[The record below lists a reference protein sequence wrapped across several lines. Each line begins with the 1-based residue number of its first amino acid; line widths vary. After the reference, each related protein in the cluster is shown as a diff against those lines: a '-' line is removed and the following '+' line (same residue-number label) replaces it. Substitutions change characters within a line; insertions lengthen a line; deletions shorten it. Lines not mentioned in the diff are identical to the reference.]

1 MTTRGESIT
10 IVAVIALALTI
21 TGAIAGWYFTLPT
34 KIIETAK
41 PAETQADGSKIL
53 ERAPTTPK
61 AKPKQKVPKGAKV
74 ERVGSITA
82 QGVTPAEIKA
92 CTSVPCPPVTID
104 TSLVRL
110 PDGSKRVIVSS
121 ADGTILKGLDI
132 PVETQEIPE
141 PKVWAA
147 GISLDPM
154 KQTMGAWLE
163 RDIMRAR
170 LGIEI
175 NQTRPQIGGPVGAEI
190 RLRAGWTF

>member
-1 MTTRGESIT
+1 MTKEGV
-10 IVAVIALALTI
+10 IVAAVIVLVLVGG
-21 TGAIAGWYFTLPT
+21 GAMAGWYFTRPAQV
-34 KIIETAK
+34 IETAK
-41 PAETQADGSKIL
+41 PAETQADGSTVI

-61 AKPKQKVPKGAKV
+61 AKPKQTVPKGAKV

-82 QGVTPAEIKA
+82 QGVTPDEIKA

-121 ADGTILKGLDI
+121 ADGTILKGVDI

-141 PKVWAA
+141 SKVWAA
-147 GISLDPM
+147 GVSLNPLH
-154 KQTMGAWLE
+154 QTMGAWVE
-163 RDIMRAR
+163 RDILRAR

-175 NQTRPQIGGPVGAEI
+175 NQTRPQIGSQVGAEV

>member
-1 MTTRGESIT
+1 MTREGA
-10 IVAVIALALTI
+10 IVAAVLALALAGG
-21 TGAIAGWYFTLPT
+21 GAVAGWYFTKPGQV
-34 KIIETAK
+34 IETAQ
-41 PAETQADGSKIL
+41 PAETQADGSTVI

-61 AKPKQKVPKGAKV
+61 ARPKQAVPKGGKV

-82 QGVTPAEIKA
+82 QGVTPDEIKA

-121 ADGTILKGLDI
+121 ADGTILKGVDI

-147 GISLDPM
+147 GVSLDPL
-154 KQTMGAWLE
+154 KQTMGAWVE
-163 RDIMRAR
+163 RDILRAR
-170 LGIEI
+170 IGVEI
-175 NQTRPQIGGPVGAEI
+175 NQTRPQIGGPVGAEV

>member
-1 MTTRGESIT
+1 MTRQGA
-10 IVAVIALALTI
+10 IVAAVMALALAGG
-21 TGAIAGWYFTLPT
+21 GAVAGWYFTRPA
-34 KIIETAK
+34 KVIETAQSE
-41 PAETQADGSKIL
+41 ETQPDGSTVI
-53 ERAPTTPK
+53 ERAATTPK

-82 QGVTPAEIKA
+82 QGATPDEIKA
-92 CTSVPCPPVTID
+92 CTGVPCPPVTID

-121 ADGTILKGLDI
+121 ADGTILKGIDI

-147 GISLDPM
+147 GVSLDPL

-163 RDIMRAR
+163 RDILRAR
-170 LGIEI
+170 IGVEI